1 MDFAS
6 FRHLARSCVC
16 PLAPVSHRAVGLLF
30 LLLAF
35 ALLTSALAAQTVHET
50 RLENGLKVL
59 IKPDRRAPSVVQL
72 LAYRV
77 GSVDE
82 HDGITGIS
90 HLLEHMMFKGTPT
103 VASGEFSRR
112 VSAAGGRDNAFTSR
126 DYTGYFQMVPS
137 SKLSEMMALEADR
150 MSHLVLSEKEF
161 ATEREVVIEERRL
174 RTEDRARALVSEQL
188 MATAFVASP
197 YRHPIVG
204 WMSDLETMT
213 LADLETWY
221 RKWYSPGNATLVIV
235 GDVDPEEA
243 LKLARQHYGPIGAR
257 PIPQRKP
264 RVEPAQRGPREA
276 VVRAPAETPY
286 LLMAFKVPSLDRID
300 GDIDPFALEM
310 LAAVL
315 SGDDNARF
323 ARRLVRGTRVADQ
336 AFASY
341 GMTGRGPA
349 LFMLGGAPARGQ
361 TVAAL
366 RTALIAQ
373 IREIAQ
379 QGVEPAELER
389 LRIQYVAS
397 RVFQRDSLMA
407 QAMELA
413 GLEMVGLGWQAADRM
428 LDRIRGIEPEQV
440 REVARRLFDE
450 DTLTFVTLDPQPIAP
465 RRPGVGSA
473 AAQPNARH

>member
-1 MDFAS
+1 
-6 FRHLARSCVC
+6 
-16 PLAPVSHRAVGLLF
+16 LLL
-30 LLLAF
+30 LLLA
-35 ALLTSALAAQTVHET
+35 LTLQIPAFAAQTVYET

-126 DYTGYFQMVPS
+126 DYTGYFQQVPS
-137 SKLSEMMALEADR
+137 SKLPEMMALEADR

-188 MATAFVASP
+188 MAAAFVASP

-204 WMSDLETMT
+204 WMSDLKTMA
-213 LADLETWY
+213 LADLESWY

-243 LKLARQHYGPIGAR
+243 LELARQHYGPIRASS
-257 PIPQRKP
+257 IPERKS
-264 RVEPAQRGPREA
+264 RIEPAQRGPREA

-286 LLMAFKVPSLDRID
+286 LLMGFKVPSLERIE

-315 SGDDNARF
+315 SGDDNARL

-341 GMTGRGPA
+341 DMTGRGPA

-361 TVAAL
+361 TAAAL

-373 IREIAQ
+373 IREIAD

-413 GLEMVGLGWQAADRM
+413 GFEMVGLGWQAADRM
-428 LDRIRGIEPEQV
+428 LDRIREVEPEQV

-450 DTLTFVTLDPQPIAP
+450 DTLTVVTLDPQPIAP
-465 RRPGVGSA
+465 RRPAARPA